1 MKFKSWIRTT
11 IIWLLL
17 VHAAAAF
24 FAVIFGLCLTDLTG
38 IKPNLEFHLNLNI
51 ILIISFLYISI
62 MYIMIATA
70 NHDVVVELGR
80 VRVINRVWGFRDSEI
95 FGFSDID
102 KVVFTRLPDEKWSW
116 ALLRRWLV
124 GEYKWIEIYAL
135 GKKHR
140 FFCCGI
146 EYDKDDQADKLEP
159 AFEDL
164 FRILRLRGVRT
175 EWI

>member
-38 IKPNLEFHLNLNI
+38 IKSNIEFKLNFNI
-51 ILIISFLYISI
+51 LFIISILYLLTLYIT
-62 MYIMIATA
+62 IAIA
-70 NHDVVVELGR
+70 NHDVVVESSR
-80 VRVINRVWGFRDSEI
+80 ICIINRVWGFRVSEI
-95 FGFSDID
+95 FGFSEIE
-102 KVVFTRLPDEKWSW
+102 KVIFTRLPEEKISL
-116 ALLRRWLV
+116 AVLRRWIA
-124 GEYKWIEIYAL
+124 GEYKWIEIYVA

-146 EYDKDDQADKLEP
+146 EYDKSDKLEP

-164 FRILRLRGVRT
+164 FKILRLRGVQT
-175 EWI
+175 EWV